1 MLGLV
6 NGNSLGDKLGADD
19 GKDVVGCIIGPLVSS
34 ALGLE
39 LGASDDDSRG
49 LAYGDSLG
57 DELGA
62 AIGNDVVCCIF
73 GPLVSTAV
81 G

>member
-1 MLGLV
+1 LVGLV

-39 LGASDDDSRG
+39 LGASDDDN
-49 LAYGDSLG
+49 LG
-57 DELGA
+57 
-62 AIGNDVVCCIF
+62 
-73 GPLVSTAV
+73 
-81 G
+81 